1 MNISKYAE
9 LVKSPKNLDGP
20 SSPAFDM
27 SVKMDSPVTIF
38 KTGEHSNEPEIS
50 ESIAT
55 YRSEQ
60 ITTSVDRDAVSEASI
75 VEQLSTSEPQTSD
88 RLEQIEIA
96 PGTPV
101 RCSTSARLFGSPYSP
116 KVPNS
121 NAVRLVIFLG
131 IVYQTYIL
139 SIPGFYSSFMS

>member
-1 MNISKYAE
+1 MNISESAE
-9 LVKSPKNLDGP
+9 LVKSAENLDDP

-27 SVKMDSPVTIF
+27 LVKMDSPVTVS

-50 ESIAT
+50 GSPTT

-60 ITTSVDRDAVSEASI
+60 TTTSVDRASVSEAS
-75 VEQLSTSEPQTSD
+75 VLEQLSTSEPQTSD
-88 RLEQIEIA
+88 RLEQIAIA

-101 RCSTSARLFGSPYSP
+101 RCSTSARLFGSPDSP

-121 NAVRLVIFLG
+121 KAVRLVKFLG
-131 IVYQTYIL
+131 NVFNI
-139 SIPGFYSSFMS
+139 FC